1 MIRITP
7 HMVTGSTIRDINSA
21 FAELEQRSQE
31 LSSGKSILEPSDNP
45 LGAGKAIDL
54 QSALDGL
61 SAYKTDVQEASAWVN
76 TESSALSSIGNVV
89 QKARELVLQAS
100 SGVNGKADLE
110 NIAIE
115 VEQLTESAKQ
125 DTEVQY
131 AGQYVLSGT
140 QTGTAPYASGAEDA
154 YNGNEGAIMRTIGP
168 GMTIQINQSASAL
181 LGNGEA
187 SEDGKLLDTLR
198 TIAKHMREGT
208 PEAMEALDGS
218 DLTNLDG
225 NFETLLQM
233 QAHAGSVTDQLQMAE
248 SRIEDLNTSTTEA
261 LGNTQD
267 ANYSQVATEYTSD
280 QVGYEAA
287 LKAGADI
294 VQMSLLE
301 FLK

>member
-7 HMVTGSTIRDINSA
+7 HMVTGSTIRNINSE
-21 FAELEQRSQE
+21 FAELQHRSEE

-45 LGAGKAIDL
+45 LGTGKAIDL
-54 QSALDGL
+54 QSTLEGL
-61 SAYKTDVQEASAWVN
+61 SSYKTNVQEAISWVH

-89 QKARELVLQAS
+89 QKARELVLQAT
-100 SGVNGKADLE
+100 SGVNSKPDLE
-110 NIAIE
+110 NLATE
-115 VEQLTESAKQ
+115 VEQLTEAAKQ
-125 DTEVQY
+125 DTNIQY

-140 QTGTAPYASGAEDA
+140 LTGTVPYESGAEDA
-154 YNGNEGAIMRTIGP
+154 YHGNEGTITRTIGP
-168 GMTIQINQSASAL
+168 GMTVQINQSVNTL

-187 SEDGKLLDTLR
+187 SKDGKLLDTLR

-208 PEAMEALDGS
+208 PAALEALDGS
-218 DLTNLDG
+218 DLKNLDG

-248 SRIEDLNTSTTEA
+248 SRIEDLSTSTTEA

-267 ANYSQVATEYTSD
+267 ANYAQVATEYTGD

-287 LKAGADI
+287 LKAGATI